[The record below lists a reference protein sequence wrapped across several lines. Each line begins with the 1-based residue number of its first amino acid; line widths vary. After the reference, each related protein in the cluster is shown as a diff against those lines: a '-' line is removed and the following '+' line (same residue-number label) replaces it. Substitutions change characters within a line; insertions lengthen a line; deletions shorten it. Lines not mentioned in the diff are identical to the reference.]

1 MRHNITLQ
9 RPFTHRSTSNPR
21 RFSGQSAAQADS
33 LAYSHTGLLRAYPD
47 HRPRRAD
54 SLTCSPPDPC
64 APPDNQLP
72 RTDPLACS
80 FTGPLCASSPTDYP
94 GIQVLVAGRQHLIAP
109 DHSACR
115 RPGSARHRGSP
126 DQLRNAPAHPSYVH
140 IPAHHLSPLLRREVM
155 WGHPHVSASS
165 SIQLSRT
172 SISFFASHRPFS
184 GTQLVGVIKQATPA
198 R

>member
-1 MRHNITLQ
+1 MRHITLQ

-33 LAYSHTGLLRAYPD
+33 LTYSHTGLLRAYPD

-54 SLTCSPPDPC
+54 SLTCSPPDLC

-94 GIQVLVAGRQHLIAP
+94 GSQAPVAGRQHLIAP

-115 RPGSARHRGSP
+115 RPGSARHRLFTRP
-126 DQLRNAPAHPSYVH
+126 APQRSGTPIVSSHPSASPEPSSPQGGDVGTPTCQRIFLYSALSH
-140 IPAHHLSPLLRREVM
+140 IHLSLR
-155 WGHPHVSASS
+155 
-165 SIQLSRT
+165 
-172 SISFFASHRPFS
+172 
-184 GTQLVGVIKQATPA
+184 
-198 R
+198 